1 MAGDKHERPDAF
13 RKCTELSMTTMS
25 RRALLFC
32 GVLLALSRVAGAGPE
47 IWFAPEDSI
56 RRVQRGDPWKG
67 DFMDLFPADAP
78 WKQAAGRVQ
87 VFEIYPQFLSRASDD
102 TLRAVFEGLKRRN
115 IALAISYGLLHR
127 PKGAEMHEGYGAE
140 IAGRDIA
147 RLKRLGAEVRY
158 IVADEPLLIGH
169 FFWGAGAP
177 PLPIAEVAKDFVST
191 ARQFREAFPDAR
203 IGMDD
208 PIMLYKDQ
216 EWAPAMREFLEAY
229 KKEFGEPMGFVRLE
243 CASFQIRE
251 WLPRYI
257 SAAELFRSLGV
268 GFGVLIT
275 GDASDS
281 SDEQWLAKA
290 EERYVVWE
298 SDGRA
303 APAQVVFQS
312 WMPRPSKIL
321 PETAPDTHTH
331 LVNGY
336 FRERTSLAASLG
348 SNGLHARL
356 TEAQG
361 RPVAGAP
368 VAFTILPGFD
378 DPAMI
383 CRTIKG
389 TVPDGAQSVQVGLR
403 IGIEGSREGAARL
416 TLGPTRYTETGDAG
430 QSAVFGF
437 EHGLKEWG
445 AKGDASAEPKIGGS
459 AADSSLEIAAG
470 DGQTFL
476 LNSKK
481 APATAGRDFTFD
493 FETHARP
500 ETETGYLVVFFFDAS
515 RKVILRLAEPLV
527 PENPRLIQNLMT
539 DSDGTVEV
547 PVSSDL
553 KIAREIRLTYPG
565 DEGRRPAFARL
576 QPKP

>member
-1 MAGDKHERPDAF
+1 MI
-13 RKCTELSMTTMS
+13 TML
-25 RRALLFC
+25 RVALLFC
-32 GVLLALSRVAGAGPE
+32 GVLLAFSIMAGAEPE

-56 RRVQRGDPWKG
+56 RREQRGDPWKG
-67 DFMDLFPADAP
+67 DFMALFPADAP
-78 WKQAAGRVQ
+78 WQKAAARVQ
-87 VFEIYPQFLSRASDD
+87 IFEIYPQFLSRASDD

-115 IALAISYGLLHR
+115 IALAISYGMLHR

-147 RLKRLGAEVRY
+147 RLKRLGADVRY
-158 IVADEPLLIGH
+158 IVADEPLLFGH
-169 FFWGAGAP
+169 FFWGVGAP
-177 PLPIAEVAKDFVST
+177 PLPIAELAKDFVST
-191 ARQFREAFPDAR
+191 ARQFREAFPEAR

-216 EWAPAMREFLEAY
+216 EWAPAMREFLAAY
-229 KKEFGEPMGFVRLE
+229 KNEFGEPMGFVRLE

-275 GDASDS
+275 GDASDT

-298 SDGRA
+298 SDGRP

-336 FRERTSLAASLG
+336 FRERTSLAATLG

-356 TEAQG
+356 TEEQG
-361 RPVAGAP
+361 RPVSGAP

-378 DPAMI
+378 DLAMI
-383 CRTIKG
+383 HRTIKG
-389 TVPDGAQSVQVGLR
+389 TVPEGAQSVQVGLR

-416 TLGPTRYTETGDAG
+416 ALGPTRYCEAGDGG

-445 AKGDASAEPKIGGS
+445 TKGDASAEPKSGAG
-459 AADSSLEIAAG
+459 AEDSSLEIAVSA
-470 DGQTFL
+470 GQTFL

-481 APATAGRDFTFD
+481 TPGTAGRDFTFD
-493 FETHARP
+493 FDARARP
-500 ETETGYLVVFFFDAS
+500 ENETGYLVVFFFDTS
-515 RKVILRLAEPLV
+515 RKVILRIAEPLV
-527 PENPRLIQNLMT
+527 PENPRLVQNLVT
-539 DSDGTVEV
+539 DREGAVEI
-547 PVSSDL
+547 PFSSPDL
-553 KIAREIRLTYPG
+553 KSAREIRLTYPG
-565 DEGRRPAFARL
+565 DERRRPAFARL